1 MATPLDSSAS
11 SSAAIAAS
19 TTTSAPTPPSLS
31 PGSNAAAPTTLTA
44 VKVSQSTDAD
54 PQTDHDDSE
63 GAKAVAVPRCSTWF
77 AMDKINPIEKRM
89 LPEFFAGNAS
99 KTAEIYLKYRN
110 YMVHAYRQQPGVYL
124 TATACRRNLAGDA
137 CSILRVHEF
146 LTHWGLINFH
156 VPPHAM
162 PPAVHSNYAL
172 KAAQTTAN
180 SADLGPVAMLVAA
193 KKENGRRADT
203 PLACEACGTARG
215 LEDSFF
221 ELTME
226 AKKKFTSNG
235 AATSAGSATPMA
247 TGANG
252 KVGEGKEVTVGGF
265 ALRPGSGICEECY
278 IRGAFPE
285 GYDTSDFVLM
295 PTVANNLSDAA
306 KWTQEETNLLLEAVS
321 STRSSSVKSLE
332 NEDEGSCDW
341 NFVASKVGT
350 KTADECL
357 LHFLEMPMLNQASSQ
372 GLGDSIQS
380 LRPFTAGE
388 ALNAPV
394 LDLAA
399 LVDQVD
405 PMVAKAAAHAA
416 ISAIKRLHT
425 MPVTS
430 KTSATTQ
437 DVVKAET
444 PASTKAGDAPST
456 LLEAAAEA
464 VASSAET
471 AGIASTIKSEDADV
485 AMEDA
490 SSSTTATDSALKSVQ
505 VDASVSKEMIAV
517 TEEAANTTTVALLAT
532 RAQKIADD
540 TANGPVRDLVN
551 QLLENQLRQMELKM
565 QQLNVLQQSVV
576 AEKEQLAK
584 EKYQL
589 YVDRLAFSQEKL
601 KGLMEAR
608 VGTAGELSETVTVD
622 TSVCVVRTKN
632 DQIVLDALINPITNV
647 KSVDLRNFN
656 LDQLSME
663 QLGSLFGGCGQEC
676 QSLSLEKCTLL
687 MLGDNLTL
695 QYSIE
700 R

>member
-1 MATPLDSSAS
+1 MATPLDTSAS
-11 SSAAIAAS
+11 SSAAIAAPS
-19 TTTSAPTPPSLS
+19 ATSAPTASSSPPAPS
-31 PGSNAAAPTTLTA
+31 AAVHTPPTVVETA
-44 VKVSQSTDAD
+44 QSTDND

-89 LPEFFAGNAS
+89 LPEFFADNAS

-162 PPAVHSNYAL
+162 PPSIHSNYAL
-172 KAAQTTAN
+172 KTAQTTAN
-180 SADLGPVAMLVAA
+180 SDELGPVAMLVAA
-193 KKENGRRADT
+193 KKENARRMDT

-215 LEDSFF
+215 PEDSFF
-221 ELTME
+221 ELTTE

-235 AATSAGSATPMA
+235 ASNANNATSMT

-252 KVGEGKEVTVGGF
+252 KAGEGKEVTVGGF

-285 GYDTSDFVLM
+285 GYDSSDFILM
-295 PTVANNLSDAA
+295 PTVAKNLSAAA

-321 STRSSSVKSLE
+321 STRANRVKSSE

-357 LHFLEMPMLNQASSQ
+357 LHFLEMPMLNQSQ
-372 GLGDSIQS
+372 ELGNSIQS

-399 LVDQVD
+399 LVEQVD
-405 PMVAKAAAHAA
+405 PLVAKAAAHAA
-416 ISAIKRLHT
+416 IGAIKRLHT
-425 MPVTS
+425 MPAKSSAVKIETAS
-430 KTSATTQ
+430 KT
-437 DVVKAET
+437 D
-444 PASTKAGDAPST
+444 ASST
-456 LLEAAAEA
+456 SLEAAVDA
-464 VASSAET
+464 VASSAEA
-471 AGIASTIKSEDADV
+471 AGIASIKSEDVAMADV
-485 AMEDA
+485 
-490 SSSTTATDSALKSVQ
+490 STATDSTVEGKK
-505 VDASVSKEMIAV
+505 DASVSKEMIAV
-517 TEEAANTTTVALLAT
+517 TEEAANATTVALLAT
-532 RAQKIADD
+532 RAQKVAEETD
-540 TANGPVRDLVN
+540 NGPVRDLVN

-565 QQLNVLQQSVV
+565 KQLSVLEQSIV

-589 YVDRLAFSQEKL
+589 YVDRLAFSKEKL
-601 KGLMEAR
+601 NGR
-608 VGTAGELSETVTVD
+608 S
-622 TSVCVVRTKN
+622 
-632 DQIVLDALINPITNV
+632 
-647 KSVDLRNFN
+647 
-656 LDQLSME
+656 
-663 QLGSLFGGCGQEC
+663 
-676 QSLSLEKCTLL
+676 
-687 MLGDNLTL
+687 
-695 QYSIE
+695 
-700 R
+700 

>member
-1 MATPLDSSAS
+1 LRRNQLTMATPLDTSAS
-11 SSAAIAAS
+11 SSAAIAAPS
-19 TTTSAPTPPSLS
+19 ATSAPTASSSPPAPS
-31 PGSNAAAPTTLTA
+31 AAVPTPPTVVEA
-44 VKVSQSTDAD
+44 AQPTDND

-89 LPEFFAGNAS
+89 LPEFFADNAS

-162 PPAVHSNYAL
+162 PPSIHSNYAL
-172 KAAQTTAN
+172 KTAQTTAN
-180 SADLGPVAMLVAA
+180 SDELGPVAMLVAA
-193 KKENGRRADT
+193 KKENARRMDT

-215 LEDSFF
+215 PEDSFF
-221 ELTME
+221 ELTTE

-235 AATSAGSATPMA
+235 ASNANNATSMT

-252 KVGEGKEVTVGGF
+252 KAGEGKEVTVGGF

-285 GYDTSDFVLM
+285 GYDSSDFILM
-295 PTVANNLSDAA
+295 PTVAKNLSAAA

-321 STRSSSVKSLE
+321 STRANRVKSSE

-357 LHFLEMPMLNQASSQ
+357 LHFLEMPMLNQSQ
-372 GLGDSIQS
+372 ELGNSIQS

-399 LVDQVD
+399 LVEQVD
-405 PMVAKAAAHAA
+405 PLVAKAAAHAA
-416 ISAIKRLHT
+416 IGAIKRLHT
-425 MPVTS
+425 MPAKSSAVKIETAS
-430 KTSATTQ
+430 KT
-437 DVVKAET
+437 D
-444 PASTKAGDAPST
+444 ASST
-456 LLEAAAEA
+456 SLEAAVDA
-464 VASSAET
+464 VASSAEA
-471 AGIASTIKSEDADV
+471 AGIASIKSEDV
-485 AMEDA
+485 AMEDV
-490 SSSTTATDSALKSVQ
+490 STATDSTVEGKK
-505 VDASVSKEMIAV
+505 DASVSKEMIAV
-517 TEEAANTTTVALLAT
+517 TEEAANATTVALLAT
-532 RAQKIADD
+532 RAQKVAEETD
-540 TANGPVRDLVN
+540 NGPVRDLVN

-565 QQLNVLQQSVV
+565 KQLSVLEQSIV

-589 YVDRLAFSQEKL
+589 YVDRLAFSKEKL
-601 KGLMEAR
+601 NGR
-608 VGTAGELSETVTVD
+608 S
-622 TSVCVVRTKN
+622 
-632 DQIVLDALINPITNV
+632 
-647 KSVDLRNFN
+647 
-656 LDQLSME
+656 
-663 QLGSLFGGCGQEC
+663 
-676 QSLSLEKCTLL
+676 
-687 MLGDNLTL
+687 
-695 QYSIE
+695 
-700 R
+700 

>member
-1 MATPLDSSAS
+1 MATPLDTSAS
-11 SSAAIAAS
+11 SSAAIAAPS
-19 TTTSAPTPPSLS
+19 ATSAPTASSSPPAPS
-31 PGSNAAAPTTLTA
+31 AAVPTPPTVVEA
-44 VKVSQSTDAD
+44 AQPTDND

-89 LPEFFAGNAS
+89 LPEFFADNAS

-162 PPAVHSNYAL
+162 PPSIHSNYAL
-172 KAAQTTAN
+172 KTAQTTAN
-180 SADLGPVAMLVAA
+180 SDELGPVAMLVAA
-193 KKENGRRADT
+193 KKENARRMDT

-215 LEDSFF
+215 PEDSFF
-221 ELTME
+221 ELTTE

-235 AATSAGSATPMA
+235 ASNANNATSMT

-252 KVGEGKEVTVGGF
+252 KAGEGKEVTVGGF

-285 GYDTSDFVLM
+285 GYDSSDFILM
-295 PTVANNLSDAA
+295 PTVAKNLSAAA

-321 STRSSSVKSLE
+321 STRANRVKSSE

-357 LHFLEMPMLNQASSQ
+357 LHFLEMPMLNQSQ
-372 GLGDSIQS
+372 ELGNSIQS

-399 LVDQVD
+399 LVEQVD
-405 PMVAKAAAHAA
+405 PLVAKAAAHAA
-416 ISAIKRLHT
+416 IGAIKRLHT
-425 MPVTS
+425 MPAKSSAVKIETAS
-430 KTSATTQ
+430 KT
-437 DVVKAET
+437 D
-444 PASTKAGDAPST
+444 ASST
-456 LLEAAAEA
+456 SLEAAVDA
-464 VASSAET
+464 VASSAEA
-471 AGIASTIKSEDADV
+471 AGIASIKSEDV
-485 AMEDA
+485 AMEDV
-490 SSSTTATDSALKSVQ
+490 STATDSTVEGKK
-505 VDASVSKEMIAV
+505 DASVSKEMIAV
-517 TEEAANTTTVALLAT
+517 TEEAANATTVALLAT
-532 RAQKIADD
+532 RAQKVAEETD
-540 TANGPVRDLVN
+540 NGPVRDLVN

-565 QQLNVLQQSVV
+565 KQLSVLEQSIV

-589 YVDRLAFSQEKL
+589 YVDRLAFSKEKL
-601 KGLMEAR
+601 NGR
-608 VGTAGELSETVTVD
+608 S
-622 TSVCVVRTKN
+622 
-632 DQIVLDALINPITNV
+632 
-647 KSVDLRNFN
+647 
-656 LDQLSME
+656 
-663 QLGSLFGGCGQEC
+663 
-676 QSLSLEKCTLL
+676 
-687 MLGDNLTL
+687 
-695 QYSIE
+695 
-700 R
+700 

>member
-1 MATPLDSSAS
+1 MATPLDISAS
-11 SSAAIAAS
+11 SSAAIAAPS
-19 TTTSAPTPPSLS
+19 ATSAPTASSSPPAPS
-31 PGSNAAAPTTLTA
+31 AAVPTPPTVVEA
-44 VKVSQSTDAD
+44 AQPTDND

-89 LPEFFAGNAS
+89 LPEFFADNAS

-162 PPAVHSNYAL
+162 PPSIHSNYAL
-172 KAAQTTAN
+172 KTAQTTAN
-180 SADLGPVAMLVAA
+180 SDELGPVAMLVAA
-193 KKENGRRADT
+193 KKENARRMDT

-215 LEDSFF
+215 PEDSFF
-221 ELTME
+221 ELTTE

-235 AATSAGSATPMA
+235 ASNANNATSMT

-252 KVGEGKEVTVGGF
+252 KAGEGKEVTVGGF

-285 GYDTSDFVLM
+285 GYDSSDFILM
-295 PTVANNLSDAA
+295 PTVAKNLSAAA

-321 STRSSSVKSLE
+321 STRANRVKSSE

-341 NFVASKVGT
+341 NIVASKVGT

-357 LHFLEMPMLNQASSQ
+357 LHFLEMPMLNQSQ
-372 GLGDSIQS
+372 ELGNSIQS

-399 LVDQVD
+399 LVEQVD
-405 PMVAKAAAHAA
+405 PLVAKAAAHAA
-416 ISAIKRLHT
+416 IGAIKRLHT
-425 MPVTS
+425 MPAKSSAVKIETAS
-430 KTSATTQ
+430 KT
-437 DVVKAET
+437 D
-444 PASTKAGDAPST
+444 ASST
-456 LLEAAAEA
+456 SLEAAVDA
-464 VASSAET
+464 VASSAEA
-471 AGIASTIKSEDADV
+471 AGIASIKSEDV
-485 AMEDA
+485 AMEDV
-490 SSSTTATDSALKSVQ
+490 STATDSTVEGKK
-505 VDASVSKEMIAV
+505 DASVSKEMIAV
-517 TEEAANTTTVALLAT
+517 TEEAANATTVALLAT
-532 RAQKIADD
+532 RAQKVAEETD
-540 TANGPVRDLVN
+540 NGPVRDLVN

-565 QQLNVLQQSVV
+565 KQLSVLEQSIV

-589 YVDRLAFSQEKL
+589 YVDRLAFSKEKL
-601 KGLMEAR
+601 NGR
-608 VGTAGELSETVTVD
+608 S
-622 TSVCVVRTKN
+622 
-632 DQIVLDALINPITNV
+632 
-647 KSVDLRNFN
+647 
-656 LDQLSME
+656 
-663 QLGSLFGGCGQEC
+663 
-676 QSLSLEKCTLL
+676 
-687 MLGDNLTL
+687 
-695 QYSIE
+695 
-700 R
+700 

>member
-1 MATPLDSSAS
+1 LRRNQLTMATTFDTSAS
-11 SSAAIAAS
+11 SSAAIAAPS
-19 TTTSAPTPPSLS
+19 ATSAPTASSSPPAPS
-31 PGSNAAAPTTLTA
+31 AAVPTPPTVVEA
-44 VKVSQSTDAD
+44 AQPTDND

-89 LPEFFAGNAS
+89 LPEFFADNAS

-162 PPAVHSNYAL
+162 PPSIHSNYAL
-172 KAAQTTAN
+172 KTAQTTAN
-180 SADLGPVAMLVAA
+180 SDKLGPVAMLVAA
-193 KKENGRRADT
+193 KKENARRMDT

-215 LEDSFF
+215 PEDSFF
-221 ELTME
+221 ELTTE

-235 AATSAGSATPMA
+235 ASNANNATSMT

-252 KVGEGKEVTVGGF
+252 KAGEGKEVTVGGF

-278 IRGAFPE
+278 IRGAYPE
-285 GYDTSDFVLM
+285 GYDSSDFILM
-295 PTVANNLSDAA
+295 PTVAKNLSAAA

-321 STRSSSVKSLE
+321 STRANRVKSSE

-357 LHFLEMPMLNQASSQ
+357 LHFLEMPMLNQSQ
-372 GLGDSIQS
+372 ELGNSIQS

-399 LVDQVD
+399 LVEQVD
-405 PMVAKAAAHAA
+405 PLVAKAAAHAA
-416 ISAIKRLHT
+416 IGAIKRLHT
-425 MPVTS
+425 MPAKSSAVKVETAS
-430 KTSATTQ
+430 KT
-437 DVVKAET
+437 D
-444 PASTKAGDAPST
+444 ASST
-456 LLEAAAEA
+456 SLEAAVDA
-464 VASSAET
+464 VASSAEA
-471 AGIASTIKSEDADV
+471 AGIASIKSEDV
-485 AMEDA
+485 AMEDV
-490 SSSTTATDSALKSVQ
+490 STATDSTVEGKK
-505 VDASVSKEMIAV
+505 DASVSKEMIAV
-517 TEEAANTTTVALLAT
+517 TEEAANATTVALLAT
-532 RAQKIADD
+532 RAQKVAEETD
-540 TANGPVRDLVN
+540 NGPVRDLVN

-565 QQLNVLQQSVV
+565 KQLSVLEQSIV

-589 YVDRLAFSQEKL
+589 YVDRLAFSKEKL
-601 KGLMEAR
+601 NGR
-608 VGTAGELSETVTVD
+608 S
-622 TSVCVVRTKN
+622 
-632 DQIVLDALINPITNV
+632 
-647 KSVDLRNFN
+647 
-656 LDQLSME
+656 
-663 QLGSLFGGCGQEC
+663 
-676 QSLSLEKCTLL
+676 
-687 MLGDNLTL
+687 
-695 QYSIE
+695 
-700 R
+700 

>member
-1 MATPLDSSAS
+1 MATPLDTSAS
-11 SSAAIAAS
+11 SSAAIAAPS
-19 TTTSAPTPPSLS
+19 ATSAPTASSSPPAPS
-31 PGSNAAAPTTLTA
+31 AAVPTPPTVVEA
-44 VKVSQSTDAD
+44 AQPTDND

-89 LPEFFAGNAS
+89 LPEFFADNAS

-162 PPAVHSNYAL
+162 PPSIHSNYAL
-172 KAAQTTAN
+172 KTAQTTAN
-180 SADLGPVAMLVAA
+180 SDELGPVAMLVAA
-193 KKENGRRADT
+193 KKENARRMDT

-215 LEDSFF
+215 PEDSFF
-221 ELTME
+221 ELTTE

-235 AATSAGSATPMA
+235 ASNANNATSMT

-252 KVGEGKEVTVGGF
+252 KAGEGKEVTVGGF

-285 GYDTSDFVLM
+285 GYDSSDFILM
-295 PTVANNLSDAA
+295 PTVAKNLSAAA

-321 STRSSSVKSLE
+321 STRANRVKSSE

-357 LHFLEMPMLNQASSQ
+357 LHFLEMPMLNQSQ
-372 GLGDSIQS
+372 ELGNSIQS

-399 LVDQVD
+399 LVEQVD
-405 PMVAKAAAHAA
+405 PLVAKAAAHAA
-416 ISAIKRLHT
+416 IGAIKRLHT
-425 MPVTS
+425 MPAKSSAVKIETAS
-430 KTSATTQ
+430 KT
-437 DVVKAET
+437 D
-444 PASTKAGDAPST
+444 ASST
-456 LLEAAAEA
+456 SLEAAVDA
-464 VASSAET
+464 VASSAEA
-471 AGIASTIKSEDADV
+471 AGIASIKSEDVAMADV
-485 AMEDA
+485 
-490 SSSTTATDSALKSVQ
+490 STATDSTVEGKK
-505 VDASVSKEMIAV
+505 DASVSKEMIAV
-517 TEEAANTTTVALLAT
+517 TEEAANATTVALLAT
-532 RAQKIADD
+532 RAQKVAEETD
-540 TANGPVRDLVN
+540 NGPVRDLVN

-565 QQLNVLQQSVV
+565 KQLSVLEQSIV

-589 YVDRLAFSQEKL
+589 YVDRLAFSKEKL
-601 KGLMEAR
+601 NGR
-608 VGTAGELSETVTVD
+608 S
-622 TSVCVVRTKN
+622 
-632 DQIVLDALINPITNV
+632 
-647 KSVDLRNFN
+647 
-656 LDQLSME
+656 
-663 QLGSLFGGCGQEC
+663 
-676 QSLSLEKCTLL
+676 
-687 MLGDNLTL
+687 
-695 QYSIE
+695 
-700 R
+700 

>member
-1 MATPLDSSAS
+1 LRRNQLTMATPLDTSAS
-11 SSAAIAAS
+11 SSAAIAAPS
-19 TTTSAPTPPSLS
+19 ATSAPTASSSPPAPS
-31 PGSNAAAPTTLTA
+31 AAVPTPPTVVEA
-44 VKVSQSTDAD
+44 AQPTDND

-89 LPEFFAGNAS
+89 LPEFFADNAS

-162 PPAVHSNYAL
+162 PPSIHSNYAL
-172 KAAQTTAN
+172 KTAQTTAN
-180 SADLGPVAMLVAA
+180 SDELGPVAMLVAA
-193 KKENGRRADT
+193 KKENARRMDT

-215 LEDSFF
+215 PEDSFF
-221 ELTME
+221 ELTTE

-235 AATSAGSATPMA
+235 ASNANNATSMT

-252 KVGEGKEVTVGGF
+252 KAGEGKEVTVGGF

-285 GYDTSDFVLM
+285 GYDSSDFILM
-295 PTVANNLSDAA
+295 PTVAKNLSAAA

-321 STRSSSVKSLE
+321 STRANRVKSSE

-341 NFVASKVGT
+341 NIVASKVGT

-357 LHFLEMPMLNQASSQ
+357 LHFLEMPMLNQSQ
-372 GLGDSIQS
+372 ELGNSIQS

-399 LVDQVD
+399 LVEQVD
-405 PMVAKAAAHAA
+405 PLVAKAAAHAA
-416 ISAIKRLHT
+416 IGAIKRLHT
-425 MPVTS
+425 MPAKSSAVKIETAS
-430 KTSATTQ
+430 KT
-437 DVVKAET
+437 D
-444 PASTKAGDAPST
+444 ASST
-456 LLEAAAEA
+456 SLEAAVDA
-464 VASSAET
+464 VASSAEA
-471 AGIASTIKSEDADV
+471 AGIASIKSEDV
-485 AMEDA
+485 AMEDV
-490 SSSTTATDSALKSVQ
+490 STATDSTVEGKK
-505 VDASVSKEMIAV
+505 DASVSKEMIAV
-517 TEEAANTTTVALLAT
+517 TEEAANATTVALLAT
-532 RAQKIADD
+532 RAQKVAEETD
-540 TANGPVRDLVN
+540 NGPVRDLVN

-565 QQLNVLQQSVV
+565 KQLSVLEQSIV

-589 YVDRLAFSQEKL
+589 YVDRLAFSKEKL
-601 KGLMEAR
+601 NGR
-608 VGTAGELSETVTVD
+608 S
-622 TSVCVVRTKN
+622 
-632 DQIVLDALINPITNV
+632 
-647 KSVDLRNFN
+647 
-656 LDQLSME
+656 
-663 QLGSLFGGCGQEC
+663 
-676 QSLSLEKCTLL
+676 
-687 MLGDNLTL
+687 
-695 QYSIE
+695 
-700 R
+700 